1 MRIVTLTCSN
11 TEIVCSLGCGN
22 QIVGVDNH
30 SDYPEEIVSKL
41 PRLGPD
47 LNIDIDAVAA
57 LKPDLVLAS
66 LTVPGHEEVVA
77 GLEAAELPFIAPEP
91 ENLEDVYE
99 NIRTIGELL
108 GVSNRAE
115 HVVEEMRESI
125 QPQPTIGSKPSLIV
139 QWWPKPVIAPGRFS
153 WVQHLMDAAGL
164 VNPLAQRDV
173 KSTPLTD
180 EEVREFNPDAVV
192 ISWCGVQYDKYR
204 PKVVYRNP
212 AWQDTKFVK
221 NRNVFRISEAHLG
234 RPSPRLMDGFVELK
248 NIADQLS
255 RQSTNK

>member
-1 MRIVTLTCSN
+1 MRLVTLTCSN
-11 TEIVCSLGCGN
+11 TEIVCSLGCGD

-41 PRLGPD
+41 PRVGPD

-66 LTVPGHEEVVA
+66 LTVPGHEHVVA
-77 GLEAAELPFIAPEP
+77 GLEAAGLPFIAPEP
-91 ENLEDVYE
+91 LDLEDVYR

-108 GVSNRAE
+108 DVSARAE
-115 HVVEEMRESI
+115 HVVNEMRE
-125 QPQPTIGSKPSLIV
+125 TIRANAAVESAPSLIV
-139 QWWPKPVIAPGRFS
+139 QWWPKPVIAPGKFS
-153 WVQHLMDAAGL
+153 WVQYLMDAAGL

-180 EEVREFNPDAVV
+180 EEVRELNPDAVV
-192 ISWCGVQYDKYR
+192 ISWCGVQFDKYR

-212 AWQDTKFVK
+212 LWQETNFVR
-221 NRNVFRISEAHLG
+221 NQNVFRVSEAHLG
-234 RPSPRLMDGFVELK
+234 RPSPRLMDGFIELK
-248 NIADQLS
+248 KIARQLDA
-255 RQSTNK
+255 QKQ